1 MRDLNVVMHGDD
13 DVSLRPV
20 ITHDDRKRHRTEPAR
35 TNVEVDGRLNGICS
49 SSPAYLV
56 TEICMRLPRSRWASE
71 EMRILVFGITIRKEY
86 IRLARE
92 VVPNRFR
99 LQGKR
104 IDGPGECGV
113 CSKEHDDDWHLYLT
127 CLFAVDCW
135 IEAGLTHTVED
146 SMARQISFPGWLG
159 DFMTRVAKS
168 NRVRIDVVLWE
179 LWKEK
184 NHRV

>member
-1 MRDLNVVMHGDD
+1 MGQDVVSPPRKMNSLGGEQCLVEKDEEEIAPEPAGFPSALQVNLGASRWMRDLNVVMHGDD

-86 IRLARE
+86 IRLSQLTASIKTTWLSQ
-92 VVPNRFR
+92 PKTQFR
-99 LQGKR
+99 ASGGPCGTYLSLQ
-104 IDGPGECGV
+104 
-113 CSKEHDDDWHLYLT
+113 T
-127 CLFAVDCW
+127 
-135 IEAGLTHTVED
+135 
-146 SMARQISFPGWLG
+146 
-159 DFMTRVAKS
+159 
-168 NRVRIDVVLWE
+168 
-179 LWKEK
+179 
-184 NHRV
+184 